1 MTISETSTISILLV
15 DDHPVVRQGY
25 RRVLENQRDFRVV
38 AEADNATHAYA
49 AFKAHAPDVVVMD
62 ISMKGA
68 SGLEAIRN
76 IRSRDGRARILVFSM
91 HSEAPLVK
99 AAFNAGASGY
109 VTKSSEP
116 ATLIRAIRAVALGE
130 RAMSDDIAHI
140 LAAES
145 LDPSQSAL
153 DRLGERE
160 IEILRQ
166 LASGFTTDEIAAN
179 LNLSPKTVQ
188 NYHYLVK
195 AKTGLQTDAQ
205 LVRLAVACGLTN
217 L

>member
-1 MTISETSTISILLV
+1 MMALQTEEISILLV

-25 RRVLENQRDFRVV
+25 RRVLEHQSDFRVV
-38 AEADNATHAYA
+38 AEADSAASAYS
-49 AFKAHAPDVVVMD
+49 AFKQHSPDIVVLD
-62 ISMKGA
+62 ISMPGA

-76 IRSRDGRARILVFSM
+76 IRLRDSRARILIFSM
-91 HSEAPLVK
+91 HTEAVLVK

-109 VTKSSEP
+109 VTKSNEP
-116 ATLIRAIRAVALGE
+116 AALIRAIRSVARGE

-145 LDPSQSAL
+145 LTPARSTL
-153 DRLGERE
+153 DHLGERE

-166 LASGFTTDEIAAN
+166 FAAGFTTEQIASH
-179 LNLSPKTVQ
+179 LNLSMKTVQ
-188 NYHYLVK
+188 NYHYLIK
-195 AKTGLQTDAQ
+195 AKTGMRTDAQ
-205 LVRLAVACGLTN
+205 LVRLAAECGLTD

>member
-1 MTISETSTISILLV
+1 MTAEPHTISILLV

-25 RRVLENQRDFRVV
+25 RRVLENQSDFRVV
-38 AEADNATHAYA
+38 AEADSATSAYA

-76 IRSRDGRARILVFSM
+76 IRARDRHARVLVFSM
-91 HSEAPLVK
+91 HREAALVK

-116 ATLIRAIRAVALGE
+116 ATLIRAIRSVAQGD
-130 RAMSDDIAHI
+130 RAMSDDVAHV
-140 LAAES
+140 LASES
-145 LDPSQSAL
+145 LDPSQSIL

-160 IEILRQ
+160 VEILRQ
-166 LASGFTTDEIAAN
+166 LATGATTEQIAAN

-195 AKTGLQTDAQ
+195 AKTGLATDAQ
-205 LVRLAVACGLTN
+205 LVRLAVACGLTS

>member
-1 MTISETSTISILLV
+1 MTASPTISILLV

-25 RRVLENQRDFRVV
+25 RRVLENQSDFRVV
-38 AEADNATHAYA
+38 AEADNAAGAYA
-49 AFKAHAPDVVVMD
+49 AFKMHAPDVVVMD

-76 IRSRDGRARILVFSM
+76 IRARDDRARILVFSM
-91 HSEAPLVK
+91 HSEAALVK
-99 AAFNAGASGY
+99 TAFNAGASGF

-116 ATLIRAIRAVALGE
+116 AALIQAIRSVARGE
-130 RAMSDDIAHI
+130 RAMSDDIAHA
-140 LAAES
+140 LAEDS
-145 LDPSQSAL
+145 LNSSQSML
-153 DRLGERE
+153 ERLGERE

-166 LASGFTTDEIAAN
+166 LAAGSTADQIAAN
-179 LNLSPKTVQ
+179 LNLSLKTVQ
-188 NYHYLVK
+188 NYHYMVK

>member
-1 MTISETSTISILLV
+1 MTASPTISILLV

-25 RRVLENQRDFRVV
+25 RRVLENQRDFQVV
-38 AEADNATHAYA
+38 AEADSAAHAYA

-76 IRSRDGRARILVFSM
+76 IRARDGRARILVFSM

-116 ATLIRAIRAVALGE
+116 ATLVRAIRAVARGE
-130 RAMSDDIAHI
+130 RAMSDDIAHG

-153 DRLGERE
+153 NRLGERE
-160 IEILRQ
+160 VEILRQ
-166 LASGFTTDEIAAN
+166 LATGLTTDEIAAN

-188 NYHYLVK
+188 NYHYLIK

>member
-1 MTISETSTISILLV
+1 MADSSGISILLV

-25 RRVLENQRDFRVV
+25 RRVLESQEGFRVI
-38 AEADNATHAYA
+38 AEADSAAAAYA
-49 AFKAHAPDVVVMD
+49 AFKAHAPDVVVLD

-76 IRSRDGRARILVFSM
+76 IRARDARACILVFSM
-91 HSEAPLVK
+91 HGEAPLVK
-99 AAFNAGASGY
+99 AAFAAGASGF

-116 ATLIRAIRAVALGE
+116 AALVRAIRMVVRGE
-130 RAMSDDIAHI
+130 RALSDDVAHV
-140 LAAES
+140 LAADS
-145 LDPSQSAL
+145 LDPQQTVL

-166 LASGFTTDEIAAN
+166 LASGLTTEQIAEN
-179 LNLSPKTVQ
+179 LHLSVKTVQ

-205 LVRLAVACGLTN
+205 LVRLAVTSGLTD

>member
-1 MTISETSTISILLV
+1 MTESPTISILLV

-38 AEADNATHAYA
+38 AEADNAASAYG
-49 AFKAHAPDVVVMD
+49 AFKSHAPDIVVMD

-91 HSEAPLVK
+91 HSEAALIK
-99 AAFNAGASGY
+99 AAFSAGASGY

-116 ATLIRAIRAVALGE
+116 TALIDAIRSVAQGE
-130 RAMSDDIAHI
+130 RAMSDDVAHS
-140 LAAES
+140 LAEES
-145 LDPSQSAL
+145 VNPSQSML

-166 LASGFTTDEIAAN
+166 LAAGATADEIAAN
-179 LNLSPKTVQ
+179 LNLSLKTVQ

-205 LVRLAVACGLTN
+205 LVRLAVACGLTD